1 MKIKLEIFNQKSVKE
16 LIVNTIK
23 DYIGL
28 LLFISILPKTDNLFF
43 SITLGL
49 IAYLLL
55 TINIQILDNKEG
67 K

>member
-28 LLFISILPKTDNLFF
+28 LLFITILPKTDNLFF

>member
-28 LLFISILPKTDNLFF
+28 LLFITILPKTDNLFF

-55 TINIQILDNKEG
+55 TINIQILDNKEE